1 MAHYRIKAVSRMLG
15 VRPEL
20 LRMWEKRYRLF
31 KPQRAGNRYREFDDE
46 DVQLLRYICQQIDQG
61 RAIGELAAE
70 GREAL
75 LRQSVAADTH
85 APAIQ
90 PDHALLIDVLLEA
103 AQHLDKNRL
112 EAKLAE
118 GAALYSFRTL
128 LTAVVTPWMHR
139 LGELWVT
146 GQIAIA
152 SERLATAVLTQR
164 LLTMLQATV
173 PIAPAPVL
181 LCACPAGERHELGLL
196 TFAYTMQ
203 QAGWHVY
210 YLGTDLPLS
219 ELQYACRHLQ
229 PALVAVS
236 LTHTIDQQS
245 YLETVQEIDTLFAG
259 TYPIWTGGQAV
270 ARYHHL
276 LYPHWLQ
283 LMPSLHA
290 THTHSTR
297 QTPGLVGSSQ
307 IQPEAA
313 LVKVAVQQ

>member
-20 LRMWEKRYRLF
+20 LRMWEKRYHLF
-31 KPQRAGNRYREFDDE
+31 KPQRADNRYREFDDE

-75 LRQSVAADTH
+75 LRQSAGTDTH
-85 APAIQ
+85 APVIQ
-90 PDHALLIDVLLEA
+90 PDHAILIDALLEA
-103 AQHLDKNRL
+103 ARRLDKSRL
-112 EAKLAE
+112 EVKLAE
-118 GAALYSFRTL
+118 GAALYSFATL
-128 LTAVVTPWMHR
+128 LTAVVAPWMHR
-139 LGELWVT
+139 IGELWAA
-146 GQIAIA
+146 GQLAVA
-152 SERLATAVLTQR
+152 SEHLATAVLTQR

-173 PIAPAPVL
+173 PVATASVL

-210 YLGTDLPLS
+210 YLGADLPIR
-219 ELQYACRHLQ
+219 ELQYACQHLQ
-229 PALVAVS
+229 PALVALS

-259 TYPIWTGGQAV
+259 TYPIWIGGQAV

-276 LYPHWLQ
+276 LHPHWLQ
-283 LMPSLHA
+283 LMPSLRA
-290 THTHSTR
+290 IHTHSTW
-297 QTPGLVGSSQ
+297 QTPGLPGSSQ
-307 IQPEAA
+307 VQPEAA

>member
-20 LRMWEKRYRLF
+20 LRMWEKRYHLF

-46 DVQLLRYICQQIDQG
+46 DVRLLRYICQQIDQG

-75 LRQSVAADTH
+75 LRQSIAADTH

-90 PDHALLIDVLLEA
+90 PDHAILIDALLDA
-103 AQHLDKNRL
+103 ARRFDKSRL

-118 GAALYSFRTL
+118 GAALYSFATL
-128 LTAVVTPWMHR
+128 LTAIVTPLMHR
-139 LGELWVT
+139 IGELWAA
-146 GQIAIA
+146 GQLTMA
-152 SERLATAVLTQR
+152 SERLATVVLTQR
-164 LLTMLQATV
+164 LLTMLQATIPV
-173 PIAPAPVL
+173 APASVL

-196 TFAYTMQ
+196 AFAYTMQ
-203 QAGWHVY
+203 QAGWHVC
-210 YLGTDLPLS
+210 YLGADLPLS

-236 LTHTIDQQS
+236 LTHAIDQQS
-245 YLETVQEIDTLFAG
+245 YLETVQEIDRLFAG
-259 TYPIWTGGQAV
+259 TYPTWIGGQAV
-270 ARYHHL
+270 MRYHHL
-276 LYPHWLQ
+276 LHPHWLQ
-283 LMPSLHA
+283 LMPSLHV
-290 THTHSTR
+290 THTHSTW

-313 LVKVAVQQ
+313 LVKVGVQQ